1 MTHFIQWGYEDE
13 PLAVAEGL
21 ELYKEERK
29 MEKELKE
36 KLQKLFNGTDKVQD
50 W

>member
-1 MTHFIQWGYEDE
+1 MMTNRWQNE
-13 PLAVAEGL
+13 PFAEGL

-29 MEKELKE
+29 MEKGLKE
-36 KLQKLFNGTDKVQD
+36 KLQKLFNGTGKVQD